1 MPFKA
6 ATALTA
12 MAGVSILLAGCSLLN
27 PGPPR
32 DDNGR
37 VTAATTISARDLL
50 KGDCFS
56 FNSADGSVVAEVTVT
71 PCVNAHDYLVI
82 AQGTLTPAQ
91 IASASSLQDAVSSSC
106 AEPFAEFKAAVKS
119 ETRPEQQFLVFP
131 ESDEEDSDQ
140 NYSCISTDPDQAANA
155 PAESGESATPEPTP

>member
-1 MPFKA
+1 MPFRA

-32 DDNGR
+32 DENGR
-37 VTAATTISARDLL
+37 VTEATTISARDLL

-56 FNSADGSVVAEVTVT
+56 FNSADGSVVAEVTVM
-71 PCVNAHDYLVI
+71 PCINAHDYLVI
-82 AQGTLTPAQ
+82 AQGSLTPAQ
-91 IASASSLQDAVSSSC
+91 VTASSSLQDAVSSAC
-106 AEPFAEFKAAVKS
+106 AGPFAEFKAGVKS

-131 ESDEEDSDQ
+131 EDDKEDANQ
-140 NYSCISTDPDQAANA
+140 NYSCISTDPDQASNA
-155 PAESGESATPEPTP
+155 PTEPEDSATPAPTP